1 LSNDDLLIVNV
12 TKRLRDIELAISLSF
27 GLGVTLVVGPSGAGK
42 TTLLRIIAGVV
53 HPDAGTIALGGR
65 EVDSASG
72 AHVPPGARDVGLVFQ
87 DYALFPHLDVA
98 ANVAYGLCAR
108 HVPLAERERRVREM
122 LDRLDIAELA
132 RVRPGALS
140 GGQRQRVALA
150 RALVIEPRALLLD
163 EPLAA
168 LDLLTRS
175 RVREELV
182 RLLRPLQI
190 PTVFVTHDRSDATAF
205 PERIVV
211 LDGGAVVADAA
222 YSDLDARASDFL
234 GAFLGNGRS

>member
-1 LSNDDLLIVNV
+1 LSNDDRLTVDV
-12 TKRLRDIELAISLSF
+12 RKRLRDIELAVSLSF
-27 GLGVTLVVGPSGAGK
+27 DLGVTLVVGPSGAGK

-65 EVDSASG
+65 AIDGPAG

-98 ANVAYGLCAR
+98 ANVAYGLDAR
-108 HVPLAERERRVREM
+108 RVPRAERERRVREM
-122 LDRLDIAELA
+122 LERLDIGELA

-190 PTVFVTHDRSDATAF
+190 PTVFVTHDPADAAAF

-211 LDGGAVVADAA
+211 LDAGAVVADAA
-222 YSDLDARASDFL
+222 HSDLDARASDFL
-234 GAFLGNGRS
+234 GAFVGNGRL